1 MFIGLFQFDGG
12 FLPPSIEEADRLR
25 PEKIGDFR
33 LRDVTANRR
42 DDFAADGQSFLANRI
57 GLLLLAKEKTVGGLI
72 LNAGVALMS
81 LFSDVFLTPENLLN
95 QGRLATE
102 IALIALPMTLIIITG
117 GIDLSVGSIA
127 GLTAIMLGV
136 IWHNWGW
143 PLEARLLSITQPS
156 KRTDGTPLERPS
168 GRAAARGFAPSNSGA
183 PCAAVAVTSANRA
196 PQKASRIVAP
206 RVGVVMRGS

>member
-1 MFIGLFQFDGG
+1 MT
-12 FLPPSIEEADRLR
+12 
-25 PEKIGDFR
+25 
-33 LRDVTANRR
+33 TANPT
-42 DDFAADGQSFLANRI
+42 ANGNGNDLSARLQGI
-57 GLLLLAKEKTVGGLI
+57 LLRQETILFFILI
-72 LNAGVALMS
+72 AGVALMS

-143 PLEARLLSITQPS
+143 PLELAIVSALGIANARIDVYWGSTQQFVA
-156 KRTDGTPLERPS
+156 DLH
-168 GRAAARGFAPSNSGA
+168 ARWKGMGA
-183 PCAAVAVTSANRA
+183 
-196 PQKASRIVAP
+196 
-206 RVGVVMRGS
+206 